1 MREMNLKSKREFAR
15 RARNQDGA
23 QTQWRCPVP
32 AYHGDSTP
40 TPQGTPPLS
49 LGVNVQS
56 SAFKVQ
62 SSKFDARDSH
72 YLGVNVQSSKF
83 KVQCSEFGAQG
94 SRYLGVNVQ
103 SSAFKVQCSM
113 FGPQGSR
120 HPGARGHTLIEFI
133 GVLAVLAILA
143 LALVPV
149 VI

>member
-23 QTQWRCPVP
+23 
-32 AYHGDSTP
+32 
-40 TPQGTPPLS
+40 
-49 LGVNVQS
+49 
-56 SAFKVQ
+56 
-62 SSKFDARDSH
+62 
-72 YLGVNVQSSKF
+72 LGVNVQSSKF
-83 KVQCSEFGAQG
+83 NVQCSEFGAQG

-143 LALVPV
+143 LALTPV
-149 VI
+149 VIRRMDSAAWTKEVNDMTAISNALVLQTLKNYSIPDAT